1 MIQLFSREVYRNFAS
16 VAVNDDGT
24 AKLAWGESIDVQINL
39 QALPMSRTYRAVG
52 KFGVRAVTQIL
63 HVADD
68 KVFRVVDMY
77 HSGIWDKARALER
90 AFGAAVPEDV
100 IARLERELANGDA
113 E

>member
-1 MIQLFSREVYRNFAS
+1 MAA

-52 KFGVRAVTQIL
+52 KFGVRAVAQIL

-68 KVFRVVDMY
+68 KVFATFVNQQDVFLDDIVRRVYNPQENLLRLY
-77 HSGIWDKARALER
+77 HQMGWSLLGFYYPALVL
-90 AFGAAVPEDV
+90 AA
-100 IARLERELANGDA
+100 
-113 E
+113 